1 MLIAFTRYSRDSTF
15 GVLRENIRFV
25 LLMGAGSIAGAF
37 LVGAALTVVA
47 GPALIGA
54 LVPILILLVS
64 AAKVWRHAD
73 D

>member
-37 LVGAALTVVA
+37 LVGAALTFVA
-47 GPALIGA
+47 GPGPHRSLG
-54 LVPILILLVS
+54 PDS
-64 AAKVWRHAD
+64 ARLGRQGLAPR
-73 D
+73 